1 MIKIWFLDSF
11 FNYLR
16 ACKTQS
22 MLVTTPAI
30 VISALK
36 YGEADLIV
44 KAYTYSDGL
53 KTYMLKGV
61 LKSKKGKF
69 KASQF
74 QLLTQLEIVA
84 NHRNQGKMEY
94 LKDAKIL
101 HPYSNL
107 HTNMVKATMLIF
119 LAEVLKNVIKEEE
132 PNKALFHYLE
142 NALLWL
148 DLNDKIANF
157 HLLFLLNLSRYLG
170 FYPDAASKDLPYF
183 NLLEGVFELKSINN
197 YCIEGRNVEILRQL
211 LGINFDALNEVK
223 LNQKARSNFL
233 NMLLLYYELQSE
245 GFKKPKSLAVL
256 NEIYS

>member
-1 MIKIWFLDSF
+1 
-11 FNYLR
+11 
-16 ACKTQS
+16 

-74 QLLTQLEIVA
+74 QLLTQLELVA
-84 NHRNQGKMEY
+84 NHRNRGKMEY
-94 LKDAKIL
+94 LKDAKVL
-101 HPYSNL
+101 HTYSSL
-107 HTNMVKATMLIF
+107 HTNMVKGTMLMF
-119 LAEVLKNVIKEEE
+119 LAEVLKNTIREEE
-132 PNKALFHYLE
+132 TNLQLFKFLE
-142 NALLWL
+142 NSLMWL

-157 HLLFLLNLSRYLG
+157 HLLFLLNLTRYLG
-170 FYPDAASKDLPYF
+170 FYPDASSKELNYF
-183 NLLEGVFELKSINN
+183 NLLDGVFELNSINK
-197 YCIEGRNVEILRQL
+197 YCIEGQNIEILRHL
-211 LGINFDALNEVK
+211 LGTNFEALNQLK
-223 LNQKARSNFL
+223 LNQHSRSNFL
-233 NMLLLYYELQSE
+233 NMMLLYYELHIE

-256 NEIYS
+256 NEIFS